1 MLPKVLVGAPVNERK
16 DYCTKEYLDNL
27 RRLTYPNKK
36 YYFVDNSPNSVW
48 GYFNIIKNGF
58 ECDYVS
64 PTGKRNQDFIT
75 ESQNLIRKK
84 ALEENFDF
92 LMFIEQD
99 LFPEPTIIEQLL
111 SYNTQVSSAKYFIGQ
126 GENTRL
132 LELETEEKIF
142 ETITNRNI
150 PHEESYFNYPENSTS
165 TQSGFGC
172 CLIHRSILEQYP
184 FHVWQDDNSHSDTY
198 FALDLYSAEI
208 SITHH
213 PIIVQHKNSS
223 WQKIMDT

>member
-16 DYCTKEYLDNL
+16 DYCTQEYLDNL
-27 RRLTYPNKK
+27 KRLTYPNKEF
-36 YYFVDNSPNSVW
+36 YFVDNSRDYRW
-48 GYFNIIKNGF
+48 HIDAIINREF
-58 ECDYVS
+58 ECEHLKIRS
-64 PTGKRNQDFIT
+64 KRNQEYIC
-75 ESQNLIRKK
+75 ESQNILRKK
-84 ALEENFDF
+84 TLEENFDF

-111 SYNTQVSSAKYFIGQ
+111 SYNTQVASAKYFIGQ

-132 LELETEEKIF
+132 LELETEEKVF

-165 TQSGFGC
+165 TQSGYGC

-184 FHVWQDDNSHSDTY
+184 FHVSQDDNSHSDTY
-198 FALDLYSAEI
+198 FALDLYSAGIEI
-208 SITHH
+208 TQH
-213 PIIVQHKNSS
+213 PIIVRHHNSS
-223 WQKIMDT
+223 WNQIMDT